1 MEKYWPIR
9 TIQIE
14 METTIMEVFLK
25 IPNKLDIWENNE
37 IDKSKKTIQTPNTSD
52 TTSKEVA
59 MILIFE

>member
-14 METTIMEVFLK
+14 IETIIMEVFLK

>member
-1 MEKYWPIR
+1 
-9 TIQIE
+9 